1 MSDSSKQP
9 TKEELDAILD
19 NLAYGGQFS
28 LLGPMPLSPSEATKE
43 HRRIN
48 GLMRSYPTDD
58 SAYDVNPLHTHI
70 RPMQPPPVSVNGYHK
85 NDGSGYSNPVDD
97 EEYNRKHWG
106 KR

>member
-19 NLAYGGQFS
+19 NLSFDGKFS

-48 GLMRSYPTDD
+48 GLMRCYPTD
-58 SAYDVNPLHTHI
+58 I